1 VPINTAAY
9 SELPPGKNNNAS
21 ALMNLSRNLGG
32 SVGVSLANTMLFR
45 RSQLHQNILISTR
58 SLSGPEYLSTLHTIS
73 SNMIRQGI
81 NSSVAIQRAA
91 AVINDTVQKQAE
103 MLSYLDVFRFMAG
116 ASLMMVFV
124 ALILTKIPLGRK
136 MAAGH

>member
-1 VPINTAAY
+1 
-9 SELPPGKNNNAS
+9 
-21 ALMNLSRNLGG
+21 M
-32 SVGVSLANTMLFR
+32 
-45 RSQLHQNILISTR
+45 
-58 SLSGPEYLSTLHTIS
+58 
-73 SNMIRQGI
+73 
-81 NSSVAIQRAA
+81 NSSIALQHAA
-91 AVINDTVQKQAE
+91 AVINNTMEKQAE